1 MDKQKQLLIDN
12 IRKRRKQK
20 KLQQARHKAAAVV
33 TIAAVA
39 VSSLGF
45 VYTASANEI
54 KLTEINE
61 FTGQNDTTVIKTHT
75 NSLEKILEDN
85 GVSVSEYD
93 KVNLPIESDI
103 TEDTDVVI
111 TRGKPVTVKTKDGEQ
126 VVSVTKADAKAALQE
141 AGIAVGDLDEIT
153 ADGDRIEVVSVDEQ
167 YDIQTE
173 SVPFETEYDEDD
185 TLPEGETKVK
195 TEGVEGVKTLTYKVI
210 AKDGAEVSRELVSED
225 ITDAPQNKVILKG
238 TKKSE
243 PAKTVQDL
251 SSSGAAA
258 SENGNT
264 IAGHRYSK
272 KITMRATAYSTHP
285 SENGG
290 YTVSAMGNKLGHGIV
305 AVDPSVMPL
314 GSKVYVA
321 AADGSWTYGIAS
333 AEDTGGSIKGNKI
346 DLCYEGTVSEVNQ
359 FGVRD
364 CVVYILAD

>member
-20 KLQQARHKAAAVV
+20 KLQQARRKMAAVI

-39 VSSLGF
+39 ISSFGF

-85 GVSVSEYD
+85 GVSVTEYD

-126 VVSVTKADAKAALQE
+126 VVSVTKADAKEALQE

-173 SVPFETEYDEDD
+173 SIPFETEYDEDD
-185 TLPEGETKVK
+185 TLPKGETKVK

-238 TKKSE
+238 TK

-251 SSSGAAA
+251 NSSGAAA
-258 SENGNT
+258 SESGNT
-264 IAGHRYSK
+264 IAGRRYSK

-305 AVDPSVMPL
+305 AVDPSVVPL

-333 AEDTGGSIKGNKI
+333 AEDTGGAIKGNKI
-346 DLCYEGTVSEVNQ
+346 DLCYEGTVSEVNR

-364 CVVYILAD
+364 CVVYVLAD

>member
-103 TEDTDVVI
+103 TEGTDVVI
-111 TRGKPVTVKTKDGEQ
+111 TRGKLVTVKTKDGEQ
-126 VVSVTKADAKAALQE
+126 VVSVTKADAKEALQE

-173 SVPFETEYDEDD
+173 SVPFETEYDEDND
-185 TLPEGETKVK
+185 
-195 TEGVEGVKTLTYKVI
+195 
-210 AKDGAEVSRELVSED
+210 
-225 ITDAPQNKVILKG
+225 
-238 TKKSE
+238 
-243 PAKTVQDL
+243 
-251 SSSGAAA
+251 
-258 SENGNT
+258 
-264 IAGHRYSK
+264 
-272 KITMRATAYSTHP
+272 
-285 SENGG
+285 
-290 YTVSAMGNKLGHGIV
+290 
-305 AVDPSVMPL
+305 
-314 GSKVYVA
+314 
-321 AADGSWTYGIAS
+321 
-333 AEDTGGSIKGNKI
+333 
-346 DLCYEGTVSEVNQ
+346 
-359 FGVRD
+359 
-364 CVVYILAD
+364 

>member
-20 KLQQARHKAAAVV
+20 KLQQARRKAAAVV

-85 GVSVSEYD
+85 GVSVTEYD
-93 KVNLPIESDI
+93 KMNLPIESDI

-126 VVSVTKADAKAALQE
+126 VVSVTKADAKAALEE

-153 ADGDRIEVVSVDEQ
+153 SDGDRIEVVAVDEQ
-167 YDIQTE
+167 YDVQTE

-195 TEGVEGVKTLTYKVI
+195 SEGVEGVKTLTYKVI
-210 AKDGAEVSRELVSED
+210 AKDGAEVSRELISEE

-238 TKKSE
+238 TKKAVS
-243 PAKTVQDL
+243 VSD
-251 SSSGAAA
+251 SSKAATESG
-258 SENGNT
+258 GT
-264 IAGHRYSK
+264 IAGHKYSR

-290 YTVSAMGNKLGHGIV
+290 YTVSAMGNQLGHGIV
-305 AVDPSVMPL
+305 AVDPSVVPL

-321 AADGSWTYGIAS
+321 AADGSWAYGIAS
-333 AEDTGGSIKGNKI
+333 AEDTGGAIKGNKI

>member
-111 TRGKPVTVKTKDGEQ
+111 TRGKLVTVKTKDGEQ
-126 VVSVTKADAKAALQE
+126 VVSVTKADAKEALQE

-185 TLPEGETKVK
+185 TLPAGETKVK
-195 TEGVEGVKTLTYKVI
+195 TEGAEGVKTLTYKVI
-210 AKDGAEVSRELVSED
+210 AKDGAEVSRELISED
-225 ITDAPQNKVILKG
+225 ITDTPQNRVILKG
-238 TKKSE
+238 TK
-243 PAKTVQDL
+243 TVQDS
-251 SSSGAAA
+251 SSSGA
-258 SENGNT
+258 SESGNT

-305 AVDPSVMPL
+305 AVDPSVVPL

-333 AEDTGGSIKGNKI
+333 AEDTGGAIKGNKI